1 MVTGDWNRFFL
12 QGRTRDYNT
21 FERGVRGGS
30 ACANIGRVQC
40 NTEQSTLYD
49 ESKPVVSAGMVD
61 FNALYSEVMSQK
73 LPIDGFYELTE
84 SEIQSFDMMS
94 VDINGKY
101 AYALEVDYTIPDN
114 TQLCVDM
121 YASVLIRTI

>member
-1 MVTGDWNRFFL
+1 
-12 QGRTRDYNT
+12 
-21 FERGVRGGS
+21 
-30 ACANIGRVQC
+30 
-40 NTEQSTLYD
+40 
-49 ESKPVVSAGMVD
+49 MVD

-94 VDINGKY
+94 VDINGEY
-101 AYALEVDYTIPDN
+101 AYALGVDYTIPDN
-114 TQLCVDM
+114 TQLSVDM